1 MTQSPYRWN
10 DYEPP
15 VIKQHSIAKHDV
27 LREYLVAYL
36 QTLVSRP
43 GRDTISVTL
52 VDGFAGGG
60 LYVHEDTRLPV
71 LGSPFVFLEAAK
83 EAQALLSL
91 DRKKPLHFNL
101 DYFFVEKERQ
111 ACAFLLKN
119 LADRGYQDRIDQD
132 IRVLHGTFERHYPQ
146 ILKFIQAKSPR
157 AGRSIFLLDQY
168 GYKDVP
174 TSQIRHIFEKLPRA
188 EVILTFAVDAFI
200 NFASDNPATAQ
211 QLNRLDIPDLLKG
224 RTFQDI
230 KSNEKDVRL
239 YIQSCMHEALV
250 ANCGARYF
258 TVFFIRTTG
267 HGDYWLVHLS
277 QHHRARDVM
286 TTVHWNNNNHF
297 IHYGGAGLNM
307 FRALGYTTRDDTE
320 FTGQGE
326 LGFCFD
332 EVASNAS
339 VHALA
344 TQIAPFVYER
354 KDGISFG
361 ELFSRH
367 CNSSPADSAR
377 YRMAIEKLIEHKEL
391 TVLGENGE
399 RRRKA
404 STIVERDVLKV
415 SGQTILWPLSRSS

>member
-10 DYEPP
+10 DYEPAI
-15 VIKQHSIAKHDV
+15 IKQHSIAKHDV

-36 QTLVSRP
+36 QTLVNNP
-43 GRDTISVTL
+43 GRDTVSVTL

-60 LYVHEDTRLPV
+60 LYVHEHTKQLVP
-71 LGSPFVFLEAAK
+71 GSPFVILEAVK

-111 ACAFLLKN
+111 ACEFLRKN
-119 LADRGYQDRIDQD
+119 LADRGYQDRVGKD
-132 IRVLHGTFERHYPQ
+132 IRVLHGTFESHYPQ
-146 ILKFIQAKSPR
+146 ILQFIKAKNPVV
-157 AGRSIFLLDQY
+157 GRSIFLLDQY

-174 TSQIRHIFEKLPRA
+174 TSQIRQIFEKLPRA

-200 NFASDNPATAQ
+200 NFASDSPSTKR
-211 QLNRLDIPDLLKG
+211 QLKRLDIPDLLRG

-239 YIQSCMHEALV
+239 YIQSCMYEALV
-250 ANCGARYF
+250 KSCGAQYF

-307 FRALGYTTRDDTE
+307 FRALGYTARDDAE
-320 FTGQGE
+320 FTGQGA

-344 TQIAPFVYER
+344 TQIAPVVHER

-361 ELFSRH
+361 ELFSGH

-399 RRRKA
+399 RRRRA
-404 STIVERDVLKV
+404 STIKERDVLKV
-415 SGQTILWPLSRSS
+415 SGQTILWPFSAS